1 MKIAIFQFAPVFGH
15 IGANLKRI
23 EEASRKAEF
32 DLLVLP
38 ELCTTGY
45 QFVSH
50 EEVLELSEPVPGGE
64 TTERLTQLA
73 REKDAHIV
81 VGLAERENEKFYN
94 TAALIGPQGLVG
106 KYRKLHLFDEEKLL
120 FSPGNLGLPVF
131 KIGSVTVGLL
141 VCFDWIFPEAARTL
155 ALKGAEII
163 CQPAN
168 LVLPYCQGAMVTR
181 AIENRVFTVTAN
193 RVGSEARGGKPLLHF
208 TGKSQVV
215 SPKGENLLT
224 FSEKEEH
231 LRVVEIEPTEA
242 RDKWV
247 TPRNHIFEE
256 RRPDSYEL

>member
-1 MKIAIFQFAPVFGH
+1 M
-15 IGANLKRI
+15 
-23 EEASRKAEF
+23 
-32 DLLVLP
+32 
-38 ELCTTGY
+38 
-45 QFVSH
+45 
-50 EEVLELSEPVPGGE
+50 
-64 TTERLTQLA
+64 
-73 REKDAHIV
+73 
-81 VGLAERENEKFYN
+81 
-94 TAALIGPQGLVG
+94 G
-106 KYRKLHLFDEEKLL
+106 KYRKLHLFDEEKLF
-120 FSPGNLGLPVF
+120 FSPGNLELPVF

-215 SPKGENLLT
+215 SPKGEKLLT